1 MSMQQG
7 PSPLTRR
14 KKLMFGIISLAIS
27 ATFTFAAAELLVRL
41 KGIEPWIVQDI
52 QLHVTPGGRLYTA
65 HPLLGYAHLPGA
77 FTVSLPNGYAFTVTH
92 LANTLRVTRPLAT
105 YANARPQPEIWIF
118 GCSFTHG
125 WALQDQETY
134 PWLLQESWP
143 SYEVVNYGVGGYGTI
158 HAMLRLRDALDQ
170 RPAPAVAVYAY
181 AGFHDERNTF
191 LRRRRKGVA
200 LWNKLGPLI
209 QPYVRFDPAGH
220 LHYAFAEVEYRE
232 FPLMRSSA
240 FVHFL
245 EMTYNEM
252 EERLAHSHE
261 VSKRLLLEMATLAKH
276 YQVHLVLAGVMDDE
290 PTHDMLTF
298 AQAQGIMATDLS
310 SDLDRDEYWDVPLGG
325 GHPSALANRKYAERL
340 DAFLRNEVLKNGR
353 ATAGG
358 ESR

>member
-1 MSMQQG
+1 MQRK
-7 PSPLTRR
+7 PLPLTRR
-14 KKLMFGIISLAIS
+14 QKLVFGLVSLAIS

-41 KGIEPWIVQDI
+41 NGIEPWMVQDLP
-52 QLHVTPGGRLYTA
+52 LHVTPGGRLYTA
-65 HPLLGYAHLPGA
+65 HPLLGYSHLPGA
-77 FTVSLPNGYAFTVTH
+77 FTVHLPNGYAFTVTH

-105 YANARPQPEIWIF
+105 YTNAHPQPEIWIF

-134 PWLLQESWP
+134 PWLLQERLP
-143 SYEVVNYGVGGYGTI
+143 AYEVVNYGVGGYGTI
-158 HAMLRLRDALDQ
+158 HALLQLRDALDT
-170 RPAPAVAVYAY
+170 RPAPVVAVYAY

-209 QPYVRFDPAGH
+209 QPYARLAHAGH
-220 LHYAFAEVEYRE
+220 LRYAFAEVEYRE

-245 EMTYNEM
+245 EMTYNQM

-261 VSKRLLLEMATLAKH
+261 VSQRLLLEMATLAKH
-276 YQVHLVLAGVMDDE
+276 YQFPLVLAGVMDDE
-290 PTHDMLTF
+290 PTYDMLTF
-298 AQAQGIMATDLS
+298 AQAQGIMTTDLS
-310 SDLDRDEYWDVPLGG
+310 ADLHGDEYWDVPHGG
-325 GHPSALANRKYAERL
+325 GHPSPLANRTYAERL
-340 DAFLRNEVLKNGR
+340 DAFLRNGVLKNGC

-358 ESR
+358 ASR